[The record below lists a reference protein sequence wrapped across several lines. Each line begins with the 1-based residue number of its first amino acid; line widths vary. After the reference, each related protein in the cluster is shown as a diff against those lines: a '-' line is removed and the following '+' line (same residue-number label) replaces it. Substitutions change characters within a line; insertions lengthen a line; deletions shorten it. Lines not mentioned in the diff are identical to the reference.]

1 MARKQKDPHSSH
13 PSSSLEPVEHLSS
26 RLQRKLL
33 KRVDKQQ
40 KHYRSSG
47 KPYPLVIVQSP
58 SRDME
63 QKPQWRLKRL
73 LNGTWFGYP
82 LYPVMA
88 VVSITVWMLTSI
100 FDVIWLTA
108 HPTWAAY
115 GAFVTVIV
123 GLIGALGV
131 IVPGLTVWRET
142 SGAERHASLNRA
154 FFNACAMILYLI
166 SFVLRLLAGPGD
178 GMVAVLLG
186 FLGLVS
192 VIYAAFLGRV
202 LVFTKGTGVH
212 LITWEVGSED
222 DEAALRV
229 EHVEENTLYRVT
241 AAGVPLVLLRQGSQ
255 FYAISA
261 TCPHAGGP
269 LDEETLQGDVVKC
282 SWHGSR
288 FCMRDGHVLTGPAT
302 VNVPRYDVCVRNGQV
317 LVKPI
322 DEH

>member
-13 PSSSLEPVEHLSS
+13 PSSALEPVEHLSS

-47 KPYPLVIVQSP
+47 KPYPLVMVQSP

-63 QKPQWRLKRL
+63 QKPQWRLRRL

-82 LYPVMA
+82 LYPVMT

-108 HPTWAAY
+108 HLTWAAY

-131 IVPGLTVWRET
+131 IVPGLTVSRDT
-142 SGAERHASLNRA
+142 SGAERYASLNRA
-154 FFNACAMILYLI
+154 FFNACATILYLI

-192 VIYAAFLGRV
+192 VIYAAFL
-202 LVFTKGTGVH
+202 
-212 LITWEVGSED
+212 
-222 DEAALRV
+222 
-229 EHVEENTLYRVT
+229 
-241 AAGVPLVLLRQGSQ
+241 
-255 FYAISA
+255 
-261 TCPHAGGP
+261 
-269 LDEETLQGDVVKC
+269 
-282 SWHGSR
+282 SR
-288 FCMRDGHVLTGPAT
+288 FLYVGRLICRRRM
-302 VNVPRYDVCVRNGQV
+302 
-317 LVKPI
+317 K
-322 DEH
+322 

>member
-1 MARKQKDPHSSH
+1 
-13 PSSSLEPVEHLSS
+13 
-26 RLQRKLL
+26 
-33 KRVDKQQ
+33 
-40 KHYRSSG
+40 
-47 KPYPLVIVQSP
+47 
-58 SRDME
+58 ME

-202 LVFTKGTGVH
+202 LVFTKGTGV
-212 LITWEVGSED
+212 
-222 DEAALRV
+222 
-229 EHVEENTLYRVT
+229 N
-241 AAGVPLVLLRQGSQ
+241 
-255 FYAISA
+255 
-261 TCPHAGGP
+261 
-269 LDEETLQGDVVKC
+269 
-282 SWHGSR
+282 
-288 FCMRDGHVLTGPAT
+288 LT
-302 VNVPRYDVCVRNGQV
+302 
-317 LVKPI
+317 
-322 DEH
+322 